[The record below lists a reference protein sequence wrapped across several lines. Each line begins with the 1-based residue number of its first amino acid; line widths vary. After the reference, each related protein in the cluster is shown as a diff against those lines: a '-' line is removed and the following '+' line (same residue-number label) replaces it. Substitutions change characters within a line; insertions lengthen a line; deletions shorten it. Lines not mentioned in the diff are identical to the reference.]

1 MRKSPRLFCQVGLLV
16 STLNL
21 ATITSLWA
29 HDKALSAVTKQH
41 APVNS
46 EHDRVARLLSQMTQ
60 DEKLR
65 LVFGYFGS
73 GATASYQPPAEARPG
88 SAGYVAGV
96 PRLGIPPQWETDAGV
111 GVATQ
116 HDATVFPG
124 HTALPSG
131 LATAAT
137 WNPELA
143 FRGGQMIG
151 GEARASGF
159 NVMLAGG
166 VNLARDPRNGRNF
179 EYGGEDPLLAG
190 TMVGAQIKGIQSN
203 HIIATIK
210 HYAINDQEYGRNV
223 LSSQID
229 HKAAHLSDLLAFE
242 LAINYGHPGAVMC
255 AYNRI
260 NTVYA
265 CENEWLLTDVL
276 KGEWG
281 YRGYVMS
288 DWGAVHSTVAAAK
301 AGLDQESAGQS
312 FDKELYFGAPLK
324 AALQN
329 GTLPQARLDDMARRI
344 LTSMVDNGLLDHPVA
359 PSHVDLAAGRK
370 VTLADAEQALVLL
383 KNDNHILPLNP
394 RTQRIAIIGS
404 HADVGVLSGGG
415 SSQVYPVGGAA
426 IPGLGPKNFPG
437 PMVYYPSSPLKEL
450 QTALPHADIR
460 YVSGE
465 NVAEAQQ
472 LAAQSDVVLVFAHQ
486 WAAES
491 VDAPFHLPNQQDDL
505 ITAVA
510 AKNTKTIVILETG
523 GAVAMP
529 WLSRVPAVVAAWYP
543 GTEGA
548 TAIAHVLTGVV
559 NPSGHLPIS
568 FPVDES
574 QLPRP
579 VMNGD
584 PANETTPFKVE
595 YQEGAAVGYKWH
607 DTQHTKPLF
616 AFGHGLSYTTFAS
629 SGLAGHVIHGR
640 LTVEFNLKNTG
651 TRAGMAVPQLYGG
664 PVGGGWEASK
674 RLIGWRKIAL
684 APGQSTHI
692 AVQIEPRML
701 ADYEAGWV
709 IKRGNYRIELAESA
723 DRVVQSTELPLAGQ
737 RLTNWPKH

>member
-1 MRKSPRLFCQVGLLV
+1 MRLLWRAA
-16 STLNL
+16 LL
-21 ATITSLWA
+21 ATTVDLTTA
-29 HDKALSAVTKQH
+29 AALRARSVEAV
-41 APVNS
+41 APVNRAS
-46 EHDRVARLLSQMTQ
+46 ADKAGDERVERLLSQMTQ

-73 GATASYQPPAEARPG
+73 GANATYHPPAEARPG

-96 PRLGIPPQWETDAGV
+96 PRLGIPPQWETDAGI
-111 GVATQ
+111 GVASQ
-116 HDATVFPG
+116 RDAATFPA

-137 WNPELA
+137 WNPDIGY
-143 FRGGQMIG
+143 RGGQMIG
-151 GEARASGF
+151 REARASGF

-179 EYGGEDPLLAG
+179 EYAGEDPLLAA

-203 HIIATIK
+203 HVIATIK

-229 HKAAHLSDLLAFE
+229 PKAAHLSDLLAFE
-242 LAINYGHPGAVMC
+242 LAIEYGHPGAVMC

-265 CENEWLLTDVL
+265 CENAWLLNDVL

-288 DWGAVHSTVAAAK
+288 DWGGVHSTVVAAK
-301 AGLDQESAGQS
+301 AGLDQESAAQS
-312 FDKELYFGAPLK
+312 FDKELYFGAPLS
-324 AALQN
+324 AALQS
-329 GTLPQARLDDMARRI
+329 GAVPQARLDDMVRRI
-344 LTSMVDNGLLDHPVA
+344 LTSMSQNGLLDDAVVMAPV
-359 PSHVDLAAGRK
+359 DFGAGQQ

-394 RTQRIAIIGS
+394 RAKRIAVIGS

-415 SSQVYPVGGAA
+415 SSQVYPVGGPAVL
-426 IPGLGPKNFPG
+426 GLGPKHFPG
-437 PMVYYPSSPLKEL
+437 PLVYHPSSPLKEL
-450 QTALPHADIR
+450 QKAMPHADIR
-460 YVSGE
+460 YASGE
-465 NVAEAQQ
+465 NVAEAEK

-491 VDAPFHLPNQQDDL
+491 VDAPFHLPDKQDDL

-510 AKNTKTIVILETG
+510 GKNAKTIVVLETG

-529 WLSRVPAVVAAWYP
+529 WAQKVPAIVAAWYP
-543 GTEGA
+543 GTEGGA
-548 TAIAHVLTGVV
+548 AIAHVLTGAI

-568 FPVDES
+568 FPVDET

-579 VMNGD
+579 EMNGD
-584 PANETTPFKVE
+584 PAHEYTPFDVM
-595 YQEGAAVGYKWH
+595 YHEGAAVGYKWH
-607 DTQHTKPLF
+607 DVQHTKPLF
-616 AFGHGLSYTTFAS
+616 AFGHGLSYTQFVS
-629 SGLAGHVIHGR
+629 SGLKSRAEHGR
-640 LTVEFNLKNTG
+640 LLVEFNIKNTG
-651 TRAGMAVPQLYGG
+651 TRAGMAVPQIYGG
-664 PVGGGWEASK
+664 PVDGGWEAPK
-674 RLIGWRKIAL
+674 RLIGWRKITL

-692 AVQIEPRML
+692 ALQIEPRLL
-701 ADYEAGWV
+701 ADYQAGWV
-709 IKRGNYRIELAESA
+709 IKPGNYRIDLAEAA
-723 DRVVQSTELPLAGQ
+723 DKMLLSTHVTLPAQ
-737 RLTNWPKH
+737 RLTNWPKR